1 MESTESF
8 HQNILAVDSIDQS
21 KIPNNF
27 GKPNENSFSKDQSF
41 SKENTRDHSK
51 SFSKVD
57 QSLYQDA
64 LRRIEN
70 KKSRKFVHNLSLD
83 LKENRSQ
90 ILKEKSQENTQIK
103 IQQKLTKEVHK
114 VLEALKI
121 NANCK
126 MSYLQCSE
134 ILNEMGF
141 LKYHNLKASF
151 KTSAYFF
158 EERTLLAK
166 MWDMLHFQNHNPEEG
181 VELQAFL
188 AFLAGVIGI
197 SFNYQKL
204 PDFSDLILT
213 NADESGCLT
222 FNRIEETQNKSENFQ
237 LDFKRIHK
245 EFDIFYR
252 NRLGFLK
259 NYTENNTK
267 PEINSIKLSKKSKNL
282 AVKHYQKI
290 LDQNESFEKVPYY
303 DRLTRK
309 QAITQAKIIQK
320 SVENTQKILENCSF
334 KPAVIIRPSSQPKVL
349 KQYQKETKHRIAKNT
364 EEIEFEKQKKE
375 CTFKPNLAKNF
386 KRNDITDEKLKRQQ
400 EKSIERIEKA
410 RIERNL
416 VKNFKERGV
425 PIKNNVLQDIGNLS
439 VSQINPELLKKY
451 FGLNEKNE
459 RKNTLQSTISSTN
472 KISPIQ
478 QPKYSPMKQRM
489 KSKFFFFLICFEMI
503 NSAEEGFYT
512 RVIQK
517 EYDTLKEKF
526 KSLATTDSDKA
537 PSILNLKPILFLE
550 INLGEGRFEKIS
562 VYENTNPHD
571 LAEEFAKKHSNLANL
586 IFICFII

>member
-8 HQNILAVDSIDQS
+8 HQNILAIDSKDQS
-21 KIPNNF
+21 KFPNDF
-27 GKPNENSFSKDQSF
+27 WKPKRNSFSKDQSF
-41 SKENTRDHSK
+41 SKDNSRDHSK
-51 SFSKVD
+51 SFSKVN

-70 KKSRKFVHNLSLD
+70 KKSRKFFNNLSLD

-90 ILKEKSQENTQIK
+90 VLKERSQEKTQIK

-121 NANCK
+121 NANSK
-126 MSYLQCSE
+126 ISYLQCSE

-141 LKYHNLKASF
+141 IKYHNLKASF

-166 MWDMLHFQNHNPEEG
+166 MWDMLHFQNHNPDEG
-181 VELQAFL
+181 VELQLFL
-188 AFLAGVIGI
+188 AFLAGVFGI
-197 SFNYQKL
+197 SFNSQKS

-222 FNRIEETQNKSENFQ
+222 FNRIEEIQNKNENLQ

-245 EFDIFYR
+245 EFDVFYR

-259 NYTENNTK
+259 NDKESNTK
-267 PEINSIKLSKKSKNL
+267 PQINSLKLSKRSENL

-303 DRLTRK
+303 DRLTRN
-309 QAITQAKIIQK
+309 QALTQAKIIQK

-334 KPAVIIRPSSQPKVL
+334 KPAVKIRTSSQPKVL
-349 KQYQKETKHRIAKNT
+349 KQFQKESKQKTFKKT
-364 EEIEFEKQKKE
+364 EEIEFEKQRAE
-375 CTFKPNLAKNF
+375 CTFKPNLTKNF
-386 KRNDITDEKLKRQQ
+386 KRSEVTNEKLKRQQ

-439 VSQINPELLKKY
+439 VSQINPELIKKY

-459 RKNTLQSTISSTN
+459 RKNTLQSTISSN
-472 KISPIQ
+472 KISPKQ

-489 KSKFFFFLICFEMI
+489 KSKFHF
-503 NSAEEGFYT
+503 
-512 RVIQK
+512 
-517 EYDTLKEKF
+517 
-526 KSLATTDSDKA
+526 
-537 PSILNLKPILFLE
+537 
-550 INLGEGRFEKIS
+550 
-562 VYENTNPHD
+562 
-571 LAEEFAKKHSNLANL
+571 
-586 IFICFII
+586 